1 MQKEKDMRTNKIR
14 STDEYLALLSE
25 EQRGTLEKLRKD
37 IKTAAPKAEE
47 YLYYHL
53 PAFRLDGSLVVAYGA
68 AANHCAL
75 YPGSSSTVEE
85 LKEELKAYQTS
96 KGTIRFPSNKPL
108 PTTLVRKVVRARIAE
123 NEARRK
129 RPKK

>member
-1 MQKEKDMRTNKIR
+1 MRTNKIN
-14 STDEYLALLSE
+14 STDEYLALLGT
-25 EQRGTLEKLRKD
+25 EQRVTLEKLRKD
-37 IKTAAPKAEE
+37 IKAAAPKAEE

-68 AANHCAL
+68 GASHCAL

-85 LKEELKAYQTS
+85 LKDELKAYQTS

-108 PTTLVRKVVRARIAE
+108 PATLVRKVVRARIAE

-129 RPKK
+129 RPRK